1 MAANPLDAFVAMR
14 GKSPDEAKFFW
25 SGGPVEVAERT
36 WFQSMFSGCTA
47 FETDAGIV
55 LVDSGLKRV
64 GQHLAT
70 MLRQRSQ
77 APIHTAIFTQGH
89 VDHAYGLAHF
99 LIPGQT
105 PPRVVAQ
112 REMPARFARYALTTR
127 HNQAI
132 NARQFGGTAGVDA
145 SSSADLDS
153 FGAPDIAPDLLYERR
168 IDLTVGGLT
177 FEVHHCRGETDDHS
191 WIYCPERG
199 VLCPGDLFIYAV
211 PNAGNPQKVQ
221 RYPWDWA
228 RGLREMAA
236 CEPKSLCPG
245 HGGPVVNDAALV
257 RRMLLETADYLDS
270 IVAQTLAALESGSPP
285 HVDIVHAVTPPKSDS
300 PWLQPLYDE
309 AEFIVRNTIRY
320 YGGWWSG
327 RPSELKPARRDA
339 LASEI
344 AALAGGAEALIA
356 RPRELAAAGD
366 LRLACHLADY
376 ALEAAA
382 KNEAIRKAVAE
393 IYECRAD
400 GESSLMARNLCR
412 SAAAYAR
419 EGRAFA

>member
-1 MAANPLDAFVAMR
+1 MVANPLDAFAAMR

-25 SGGPVEVAERT
+25 SGGPIEVADRA
-36 WFQSMFSGCTA
+36 WFQSLFSGCTA

-55 LVDSGLKRV
+55 LIDSGLKRV
-64 GQHLAT
+64 GKQLAV
-70 MLRQRSQ
+70 MLRQRTS

-89 VDHAYGLAHF
+89 VDHAYGLTHF
-99 LIPGQT
+99 LLPGQA

-112 REMPARFARYALTTR
+112 REMPARFARYAFTKR

-132 NARQFGGTAGVDA
+132 NARQFGGTAGISA
-145 SSSADLDS
+145 ESSTDLDS
-153 FGAPDIAPDLLYERR
+153 FGTPEIAPDVLYDRR

-191 WIYCPERG
+191 WIYCSERR

-236 CEPKSLCPG
+236 CEAKSLCPG
-245 HGGPVVNDAALV
+245 HGGPVVNDPALIH
-257 RRMLLETADYLDS
+257 RMLTETADYLDA
-270 IVAQTLAALESGSPP
+270 IVTQTLAALEDGSPP
-285 HVDIVHAVTPPKSDS
+285 HVDIVHRVTPPKSNS
-300 PWLQPLYDE
+300 PWLQPVYDE
-309 AEFIVRNTIRY
+309 AEFIVRNTIRF

-339 LASEI
+339 LAGEI
-344 AALAGGAEALIA
+344 AALAGGAKMLTA
-356 RPRELAAAGD
+356 RARELAKTGN

-376 ALEAAA
+376 ALEAEPQDA
-382 KNEAIRKAVAE
+382 EVRTSVAE
-393 IYECRAD
+393 IYEQRA
-400 GESSLMARNLCR
+400 ERETSLMARNLCR

-419 EGRAFA
+419 EGRAFT